1 MQRPISDGKTDFELL
16 LGLYMQFLGNNLH
29 GGSDFRRKLADF
41 RRELANFRKQFA
53 DFR

>member
-29 GGSDFRRKLADF
+29 GSSDFRRKLADF
-41 RRELANFRKQFA
+41 RRKLADFGKQFA